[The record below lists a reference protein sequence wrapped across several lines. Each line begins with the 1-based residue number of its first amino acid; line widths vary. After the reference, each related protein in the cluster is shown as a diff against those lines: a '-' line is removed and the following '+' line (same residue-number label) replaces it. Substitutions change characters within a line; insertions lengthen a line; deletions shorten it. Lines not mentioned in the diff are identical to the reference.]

1 MYTNSRKILV
11 VRRRDIGVKSLSE
24 TETSPVVIK
33 DSKEKQTG
41 DGLNG
46 KFMRQNILFM
56 YHVMGPLWG
65 SIPAAVCRKKDNF
78 VVHI

>member
-1 MYTNSRKILV
+1 LYTNSRKILV

-41 DGLNG
+41 DGPNG
-46 KFMRQNILFM
+46 TFMRQNILFM
-56 YHVMGPLWG
+56 
-65 SIPAAVCRKKDNF
+65 
-78 VVHI
+78 